1 MQERQRGTYIKL
13 NRKILQDQMFDKK
26 PYDDLRA
33 WLWMLVNAQAFPTIA
48 KLEDGT
54 EIYVGRGQL
63 FRSKRKLAEEFGWTV
78 KQVKS
83 WEQRMRRRGSLSY
96 EGRPKGRQ
104 KGSLYTV
111 ENYTFYQDSDTPKGP
126 IKGPT
131 KGPRNKKEKKVNNP
145 PISPLGDLI

>member
-13 NRKILQDQMFDKK
+13 NRKILQDPMFDKK

-33 WLWMLVNAQAFPTIA
+33 WLWVLATAQAFPTIA

-54 EIYVGRGQL
+54 EIYVGRGQF
-63 FRSKRKLAEEFGWTV
+63 FRSKGKLAEEFGWTE
-78 KQVKS
+78 KQVRA
-83 WEQRMRRRGSLSY
+83 WEQRLKRRGSLSY

-104 KGSLYTV
+104 KGTLYTV
-111 ENYTFYQDSDTPKGP
+111 ENYTFYQDSDTPKGQ
-126 IKGPT
+126 IKGQT
-131 KGPRNKKEKKVNNP
+131 KGQRNKKEKKVNNP